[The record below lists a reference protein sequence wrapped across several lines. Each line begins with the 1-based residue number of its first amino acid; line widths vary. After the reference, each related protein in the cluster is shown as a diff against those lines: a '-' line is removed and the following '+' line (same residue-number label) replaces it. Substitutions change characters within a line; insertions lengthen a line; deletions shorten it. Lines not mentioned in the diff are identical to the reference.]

1 MCKVLILW
9 LRLFIVIVV
18 FVPLLFCIKAEAHN
32 RSQSF
37 SSWVIDGDV
46 IKVVFTVKAR
56 EITRL
61 PPLEGKT
68 NSLNNL
74 LISHLKNSLS
84 VGSGGQSCQ
93 GLRTPISLPAA
104 TGFVRAAWT
113 FNCNSE
119 GSRTLQI
126 DSFFP
131 IASSHVH
138 YAQVAYGKE
147 MPDQYLF
154 TDNQRSHVVSRFS
167 SHIETFNHAF
177 MQYAELGVKHIFSG
191 LDHIVFLLAIML
203 VFRNFREVIWMVSGF
218 TIGHS
223 ITLSLAVL
231 GWVEPDI
238 VLVEA
243 LIGFTIALVAV
254 ENIGAITQENRKLSY
269 SIVTVLA
276 ILGLISVAWGRGLPI
291 LTIFGL
297 IVFTL
302 AYFSLSHSRQSSTR
316 IRPFLTLVFGL
327 IHGFGFAGI
336 LSEVGLPEQRF
347 LSALVGFNVGVE
359 LGQLII
365 VVMFWYLV
373 KYARVIASVR
383 DFGMFVP
390 IASSLLIGLGSYW
403 FVARGF
409 STP

>member
-1 MCKVLILW
+1 MCKVLIRW
-9 LRLFIVIVV
+9 LRLSIVIVV
-18 FVPLLFCIKAEAHN
+18 FSPLVFCITAEAHN

-46 IKVVFTVKAR
+46 IKVVFTAKAR

-61 PPLEGKT
+61 PPLEGKIK
-68 NSLNNL
+68 SLNNL
-74 LISHLKNSLS
+74 LISHLKNSIS
-84 VGSGGQSCQ
+84 VDSGGQSCH
-93 GLRTPISLPAA
+93 GLRNPISLPAA
-104 TGFVRAAWT
+104 AGFVRAAWT

-119 GSRTLQI
+119 GSRSLQI

-138 YAQVAYGKE
+138 YAQVAYGEE
-147 MPDQYLF
+147 MPEQYLF
-154 TDNQRSHVVSRFS
+154 TDNQRSHVISRFS

-177 MQYAELGVKHIFSG
+177 IQYAELGVKHIFSG

-203 VFRNFREVIWMVSGF
+203 LFRNFREVIWMVSGF

-238 VLVEA
+238 ILVEA
-243 LIGFTIALVAV
+243 LIGFTIVLVAV
-254 ENIGAITQENRKLSY
+254 ENIGAITQENRKLGY
-269 SIVTVLA
+269 SIATVLA
-276 ILGLISVAWGRGLPI
+276 ILGLISVAWGKGLPI

-297 IVFTL
+297 IVFTI
-302 AYFSLSHSRQSSTR
+302 AYFSLSHSRHSTAR

-336 LSEVGLPEQRF
+336 LSEIGLPEQRF
-347 LSALVGFNVGVE
+347 LSALVGFNLGVE

>member
-1 MCKVLILW
+1 MCKVLIRW
-9 LRLFIVIVV
+9 LRLSIVIVV
-18 FVPLLFCIKAEAHN
+18 FVPLVFCIKAEAHN

-61 PPLEGKT
+61 PPLEGKIK
-68 NSLNNL
+68 SLNNL
-74 LISHLKNSLS
+74 LISHLKNSIS
-84 VGSGGQSCQ
+84 VDSGGQSCQ
-93 GLRTPISLPAA
+93 GLRNPISLPAA

-113 FNCNSE
+113 FNCKSE
-119 GSRTLQI
+119 RSRTLQI

-138 YAQVAYGKE
+138 YAQVAYGEE
-147 MPDQYLF
+147 MPEQYLF

-167 SHIETFNHAF
+167 SHIKTFNHAF
-177 MQYAELGVKHIFSG
+177 MQYAELGMKHIFSG
-191 LDHIVFLLAIML
+191 LDHIVFLLALML
-203 VFRNFREVIWMVSGF
+203 VFRHFREVIWMVSGF

-231 GWVEPDI
+231 GWVQPDI
-238 VLVEA
+238 ILVEA
-243 LIGFTIALVAV
+243 LIGFTIVLVAV

-302 AYFSLSHSRQSSTR
+302 AYFSLSHSRQGTTR

-336 LSEVGLPEQRF
+336 LSEIGLPEERF

-359 LGQLII
+359 LGQLMI
-365 VVMFWYLV
+365 VVMFWYLI
-373 KYARVIASVR
+373 KYARVITPVR
-383 DFGMFVP
+383 NFSMFVP
-390 IASSLLIGLGSYW
+390 VASSLLIGLGSYW

-409 STP
+409 SAP

>member
-1 MCKVLILW
+1 MCKVLIRW
-9 LRLFIVIVV
+9 LRLSIVIVV
-18 FVPLLFCIKAEAHN
+18 FVPLVFCIKAEAHN

-61 PPLEGKT
+61 PPLEGKIK
-68 NSLNNL
+68 SLNNL
-74 LISHLKNSLS
+74 LISHLKNSIS
-84 VGSGGQSCQ
+84 VDSGGQSCQ
-93 GLRTPISLPAA
+93 GLRNPISLPAA

-113 FNCNSE
+113 FNCKSE

-138 YAQVAYGKE
+138 YAQVAYGEE
-147 MPDQYLF
+147 MPEQYLF
-154 TDNQRSHVVSRFS
+154 TDNQRSHVVSHFS
-167 SHIETFNHAF
+167 SHIKTFNHAF
-177 MQYAELGVKHIFSG
+177 MQYAELGMKHIFSG
-191 LDHIVFLLAIML
+191 LDHIVFLLALML
-203 VFRNFREVIWMVSGF
+203 VFRHFREVIWMVSGF

-231 GWVEPDI
+231 GWVQPDI
-238 VLVEA
+238 ILVEA

-269 SIVTVLA
+269 SIATVLA
-276 ILGLISVAWGRGLPI
+276 ILGLISVVWGRGLPI

-302 AYFSLSHSRQSSTR
+302 AYFSLSHSRQGTTR

-336 LSEVGLPEQRF
+336 LSEIGLPEERF

-359 LGQLII
+359 LGQLMI
-365 VVMFWYLV
+365 VVMFWYLI
-373 KYARVIASVR
+373 KYARVITPVR
-383 DFGMFVP
+383 NFSMFVP
-390 IASSLLIGLGSYW
+390 VASSLLIGLGSYW

-409 STP
+409 SPP

>member
-1 MCKVLILW
+1 MCNVLILW
-9 LRLFIVIVV
+9 LRLSIVIVV
-18 FVPLLFCIKAEAHN
+18 LAPLLFCVKAQAHN

-138 YAQVAYGKE
+138 YAQGAYGKE

-154 TDNQRSHVVSRFS
+154 TDHQRSHGVRRFS

-254 ENIGAITQENRKLSY
+254 ENIGAITQENRKLGY
-269 SIVTVLA
+269 SIATVLA

>member
-1 MCKVLILW
+1 MCKILIRW
-9 LRLFIVIVV
+9 LRLSIVMVV
-18 FVPLLFCIKAEAHN
+18 FTPLVFCIKAEAHN

-56 EITRL
+56 EVTRL
-61 PPLEGKT
+61 PPLEGELK
-68 NSLNNL
+68 SLNNL

-84 VGSGGQSCQ
+84 VDSGGQNCQ
-93 GLRTPISLPAA
+93 GLRNPISLPAA

-119 GSRTLQI
+119 GNRTLQI

-131 IASSHVH
+131 MASSHVH
-138 YAQVAYGKE
+138 YAQVAYGEE
-147 MPDQYLF
+147 MAEQYLF
-154 TDNQRSHVVSRFS
+154 TDNQRSHVVSRFI

-177 MQYAELGVKHIFSG
+177 IQYAELGVKHIFSG
-191 LDHIVFLLAIML
+191 LDHIVFLLALML
-203 VFRNFREVIWMVSGF
+203 VFRHFREVIWMVSGF
-218 TIGHS
+218 TVGHS

-238 VLVEA
+238 ILVEA

-276 ILGLISVAWGRGLPI
+276 ILGLISAAWGRGLPI

-302 AYFSLSHSRQSSTR
+302 AYFSLSNNRQSITR

-327 IHGFGFAGI
+327 IHGFGFAGV
-336 LSEVGLPEQRF
+336 LSEIGLPEQRF
-347 LSALVGFNVGVE
+347 FSALLGFNVGVE

-373 KYARVIASVR
+373 KYARVIAPVR
-383 DFGMFVP
+383 DFRMFVP

-409 STP
+409 SAP